1 MLKKMNKGALL
12 AMLTLGVLF
21 ILVTPDAMAQDRCRT
36 RSRSVGSNYN
46 NVGYNDNRGY
56 RDSDYRDSNYRDNSY
71 YRDNSNYRSNTSYR
85 DNNNYR
91 DNSNYR
97 DYEDT
102 TGNAVKRTAIGAGI
116 GTLGGAVIGGKKG
129 ALIGAG
135 IGAAGGYIYHRSRVN
150 NDRRRY

>member
-1 MLKKMNKGALL
+1 MLKKMNKSVLL

-21 ILVTPDAMAQDRCRT
+21 VLVTPDAMAQDRCRS

-46 NVGYNDNRGY
+46 NVGYYDNRNT
-56 RDSDYRDSNYRDNSY
+56 RDRNYRNST
-71 YRDNSNYRSNTSYR
+71 YRDNSNYRDSSYYGDDR
-85 DNNNYR
+85 YYN
-91 DNSNYR
+91 

-135 IGAAGGYIYHRSRVN
+135 IGAAGGYIYHRNRVSN
-150 NDRRRY
+150 GRRY